1 MEHSYYIQG
10 PDTGQDWS
18 LEDTLSM
25 LSVVEQCGYGSWE
38 EVARIM
44 PGKRRGA
51 QDIKQHYDTVF
62 VHGDTQL
69 PLIQASS
76 FSAVNKLETQPSHV
90 QYFPLSSNGEDPPRP
105 GIRQGSA
112 INNLKHSGGW
122 YNKLA
127 GYIPARAE
135 FSQEWDNQG
144 EIRSGSIIQYFLFF
158 AAESCLSMECCE
170 REEDSSLEEELKLGL
185 VSIYNQKL
193 SERVKVKK
201 LMKEHSLI
209 HKAKVGKGQARLRT
223 QLSGSSWTLEQI
235 SKLSQLL
242 CAIDLDFLLEGIL
255 HELELRTR
263 VLRLQEVRRA
273 GVRMLASVELMETL
287 LARRREQMEV
297 LGSERV
303 QDMVGRRGLTKRN
316 GGTSSKRVTLPLDI
330 VGLPGCEK
338 LGVEERELCSLVRIL
353 PNVFTEIK
361 EVLIEECEKSDGM
374 RLAEA
379 RNAVK
384 IDVNKTRRI
393 YDFLIQQGNI
403 WAPKKQVQVAL

>member
-1 MEHSYYIQG
+1 VEHSYNIQG
-10 PDTGQDWS
+10 PGTGQDWS

-44 PGKRRGA
+44 PGKRRGS

-135 FSQEWDNQG
+135 FSQEWVNQ
-144 EIRSGSIIQYFLFF
+144 
-158 AAESCLSMECCE
+158 AESCLSMECCE

-201 LMKEHSLI
+201 LVREHSLI
-209 HKAKVGKGQARLRT
+209 HKAKVRKGQARLRT
-223 QLSGSSWTLEQI
+223 ELSGSSWTLEQI

-255 HELELRTR
+255 HEFELRTR

-303 QDMVGRRGLTKRN
+303 QDIVGRRGLTKRN

>member
-1 MEHSYYIQG
+1 
-10 PDTGQDWS
+10 
-18 LEDTLSM
+18 
-25 LSVVEQCGYGSWE
+25 
-38 EVARIM
+38 
-44 PGKRRGA
+44 
-51 QDIKQHYDTVF
+51 
-62 VHGDTQL
+62 
-69 PLIQASS
+69 
-76 FSAVNKLETQPSHV
+76 
-90 QYFPLSSNGEDPPRP
+90 
-105 GIRQGSA
+105 
-112 INNLKHSGGW
+112 
-122 YNKLA
+122 
-127 GYIPARAE
+127 
-135 FSQEWDNQG
+135 
-144 EIRSGSIIQYFLFF
+144 
-158 AAESCLSMECCE
+158 MECCE

-201 LMKEHSLI
+201 LVREHSLI

-223 QLSGSSWTLEQI
+223 LLSGSSWTLEQI

-303 QDMVGRRGLTKRN
+303 QDMVGRRGLNKRN
-316 GGTSSKRVTLPLDI
+316 EGTSSKRVTLPLDI